1 MLVKVNGDEI
11 KLPEGSTIKDAIRAA
26 DAPYIEGCVLGVIKG
41 MEEVERHVNKYIFK
55 TTRGSIIIEL
65 LPENAQT
72 LLETWK
78 HQYKEFENLRI
89 RWTTSNEVALG
100 PITTNL
106 TPTHEEHDYL
116 TWDVILSLSGFTAEA
131 THIIFSKE
139 KHKAVYGA
147 PAENKG
153 IFARVVGGKK
163 TIMELTDDDFVKS
176 VKPVIERKSIIKSA
190 AITKLETVIS
200 EGNEIFT
207 YVLVEPTNKSPSSVE
222 HFFALSENGELHV
235 DYESDSFVG
244 FYGLQG
250 LGKEAEY
257 VDQRR
262 RGTVTLRNKGRGEG
276 RIYVYREDR
285 VSTPTHTIIGH
296 ISKGI
301 QLIDIAGTDDNITV
315 KTVPEQIMTLS
326 MTQKEAGELLKS
338 RGIEQLREGSED
350 DNAVVVKQEPQFTME
365 IIDQKQVKTIGVP
378 DDKIVYVDINDN
390 APKSSW
396 YFMKLTGLLD
406 SPVGSLDV
414 MFAFP
419 GMKVMMFKGNPKESK
434 TLIPENTPE
443 GCVKAGEIG
452 VTNMSRRQIGVV
464 GVRFENNDEFGP
476 TGEPFQGTN
485 IVGNIVKGIENL
497 EKFKEGDTV
506 YVARRKF

>member
-11 KLPEGSTIKDAIRAA
+11 KLPDGSTIKDAINASS
-26 DAPYIEGCVLGVIKG
+26 APYIEGCVLGVVKG
-41 MEEVERHVNKYIFK
+41 KEEVERHVNKYSFK

-65 LPENAQT
+65 LPDCPPA

-78 HQYKEFENLRI
+78 HQYNEFENLRI
-89 RWTTSNEVALG
+89 RWTTSNEVAMG
-100 PITTNL
+100 PITTDL
-106 TPTHEEHDYL
+106 TPTRDEHEYQ

-139 KHKAVYGA
+139 KHNAIYGA
-147 PAENKG
+147 PADNKG
-153 IFARVVGGKK
+153 VFARVVGGKK
-163 TIMELTDDDFVKS
+163 TIMELTDDDVVKS
-176 VKPVIERKSIIKSA
+176 VKPVVERKSIIKSA

-200 EGNEIFT
+200 DGNEIFT
-207 YVLVEPTNKSPSSVE
+207 YVLVELSKKSPSSVE
-222 HFFALSENGELHV
+222 HFFALSENGKLHV
-235 DYESDSFVG
+235 DYESDSFIG

-250 LGKEAEY
+250 LEKEPEY
-257 VDQRR
+257 IDQRK
-262 RGTVTLRNKGRGEG
+262 RGTVTLRNKGTGIG

-285 VSTPTHTIIGH
+285 VSAPTHTVIGH
-296 ISKGI
+296 ITKGI
-301 QLIDIAGTDDNITV
+301 QLMDIAGKDDKITV
-315 KTVPEQIMTLS
+315 KTVPERIMTLS

-338 RGIEQLREGSED
+338 RGIEQIREGSED
-350 DNAVVVKQEPQFTME
+350 DDAVVVKQEPQFTME
-365 IIDQKQVKTIGVP
+365 IIDQKQVKTLGIP
-378 DDKIVYVDINDN
+378 DNKIVYIDINEK
-390 APKSSW
+390 APRSSW
-396 YFMKLTGLLD
+396 YFKKITGLLD

-414 MFAFP
+414 LFAFP
-419 GMKVMMFKGNPKESK
+419 GMKVMMFKGNPLESK
-434 TLIPENTPE
+434 NLIPENTPQ

-452 VTNMSRRQIGVV
+452 ITNMSRRQIGVV

-497 EKFKEGDTV
+497 EKFKQGDKV